1 MRFLSRSLIGLF
13 LTGLTL
19 GVLIL
24 AAGQAY
30 RFSQQAAESQG
41 NRRAPAERT
50 YSVNVAD
57 IVLQDATPVITGYGN
72 IASARLLELRTG
84 AAGELIE
91 LAPDFRDGGAVSS
104 GSLLF
109 QIDPVDARLARDRS
123 RTQLT
128 EAEADLSEAVTALD
142 LAQEDAR
149 VAVAQRDLWAQ
160 ALTRQEDLRTRGV
173 GTDAAVENAAL
184 SLAAADQT
192 VVGRRQ
198 ALLQAEGTLARRD
211 TAVDR
216 ARIALEEAER
226 TLANTTARAP
236 FDGLLSEVDAVLGR
250 RVSNN
255 ERLGVLIDPAS
266 LEVAFQVT
274 NAQFAR
280 LLDDRQNL
288 RPLPVAVT
296 LDLGDIPFTA
306 PATLV
311 RAGAQV
317 GEGQTGRQLYAQLEP
332 GAAGVMRSGDFVT
345 VEITEPALA
354 NVALIPATAASAD
367 GKVLVLV
374 EGNRLAEQQTTIL
387 RRQGDDIIVSGLEAG
402 VTYVTQRQPQ
412 LGAGLAVTA
421 VRGDA
426 GLQEIA
432 MVTLDPARA
441 ERLIAAVE
449 ANTRMPAEA
458 KERMLRHFRSGQ
470 APEGMVARLEAR
482 MNTAPQTTTPTLAAA
497 AQGVETISLT
507 PERRDRIRA
516 FVEGSARMGEE
527 AKARVLTAL
536 ENPEVPR
543 AMVERIEARMGS

>member
-250 RVSNN
+250 
-255 ERLGVLIDPAS
+255 
-266 LEVAFQVT
+266 
-274 NAQFAR
+274 
-280 LLDDRQNL
+280 
-288 RPLPVAVT
+288 
-296 LDLGDIPFTA
+296 
-306 PATLV
+306 
-311 RAGAQV
+311 
-317 GEGQTGRQLYAQLEP
+317 
-332 GAAGVMRSGDFVT
+332 
-345 VEITEPALA
+345 
-354 NVALIPATAASAD
+354 
-367 GKVLVLV
+367 
-374 EGNRLAEQQTTIL
+374 
-387 RRQGDDIIVSGLEAG
+387 
-402 VTYVTQRQPQ
+402 
-412 LGAGLAVTA
+412 
-421 VRGDA
+421 
-426 GLQEIA
+426 
-432 MVTLDPARA
+432 
-441 ERLIAAVE
+441 
-449 ANTRMPAEA
+449 
-458 KERMLRHFRSGQ
+458 
-470 APEGMVARLEAR
+470 
-482 MNTAPQTTTPTLAAA
+482 
-497 AQGVETISLT
+497 
-507 PERRDRIRA
+507 
-516 FVEGSARMGEE
+516 
-527 AKARVLTAL
+527 
-536 ENPEVPR
+536 
-543 AMVERIEARMGS
+543 